1 MLRIVSAAAFAVAL
15 LGLGPA
21 EAGQDKKD
29 KEKAGLKFELY
40 KGKDDQFRWRLKASN
55 GAVLATAGQGY
66 KAAAD
71 AKNGIE
77 LVQKAGSDDKLKFEV
92 YEDDKKEHRWRLKAA
107 NGQVV
112 ASSSEGYKA
121 KADAEK
127 AVDSVKAG
135 AAKAEVVEVKE

>member
-1 MLRIVSAAAFAVAL
+1 MFRVLSVAVLMGLVAPGFA
-15 LGLGPA
+15 
-21 EAGQDKKD
+21 QDSKM
-29 KEKAGLKFELY
+29 KFELY
-40 KGKDDQFRWRLKASN
+40 TGKDDQFRWRLKAGN
-55 GAVLATAGQGY
+55 GAILATAGQGY

-71 AKNGIE
+71 AKHGIE
-77 LVQKAGSDDKLKFEV
+77 LLQKAGTDDKVKFEM
-92 YEDDKKEHRWRLKAA
+92 YEDDKKEHRWHLKAA

-127 AVDSVKAG
+127 AVAAIKAS